1 MISLIIPHSNQL
13 FELLNLLSGISEWD
27 LKPDEIIIIDSSNDS
42 IQVNGFI
49 TEFILRID
57 VNIKFIHRTQAY
69 PGAARNL
76 GINISNGEFL
86 AFLDVKTIPQKNW
99 LNLAMNQLLTH
110 PEASGVFGST
120 QYIAT
125 NYIAKLIRMAT
136 YGKNPIRT
144 LPGSL
149 FRRNTIYITGQFI
162 ESTRA
167 GEDTDWMIR
176 INLHKLII
184 LNAESIIVYDGLDN
198 LTLPSL
204 LKKWFRNYKYAARL
218 PYLYAHKSLYYHA
231 LVVLLLISAFNWNW
245 VVAGWNSESEFYVP
259 HLTKIVFLLVLISYS
274 FVRGIWVPHKKG
286 ATYSDL
292 MPLKWI
298 FVLCI
303 SALLDLV
310 KTLAFIRG
318 RCMRG

>member
-1 MISLIIPHSNQL
+1 LISLIIPHSNQL
-13 FELLNLLSGISEWD
+13 FELLNLLSGISDWD
-27 LKPDEIIIIDSSNDS
+27 LKPDEIIIVDSSNDKLH
-42 IQVNGFI
+42 VNAYI
-49 TEFILRID
+49 TEVLYKID
-57 VNIKFIHRTQAY
+57 IKFEIFHSAHAY
-69 PGAARNL
+69 PGAARNI
-76 GINISNGEFL
+76 GIKISNGEFL

-99 LNLAMNQLLTH
+99 LDSAINQLLAH
-110 PEASGVFGST
+110 PDASGVFGST
-120 QYIAT
+120 QYIAN
-125 NYIAKLIRMAT
+125 NYIAKLMRMAT
-136 YGKNPIRT
+136 YGVSPLRT

-149 FRRNTIYITGQFI
+149 FRRDTIFISGQFI

-176 INLHKLII
+176 LNLHNLNI
-184 LNAESIIVYDGLDN
+184 LNAKSIMSYDGLDN

-204 LKKWFRNYKYAARL
+204 LKKWFRNYKYAAKL

-245 VVAGWNSESEFYVP
+245 VVAGWNSESDLYIP
-259 HLTKIVFLLVLISYS
+259 HLTKIVFFLMLISYA
-274 FVRGIWVPHKKG
+274 FIRGIWIPIKKG

-298 FVLCI
+298 LVSCI
-303 SALLDLV
+303 SAVLDLT

-318 RCMRG
+318 RWLRE

>member
-13 FELLNLLSGISEWD
+13 FELLNLLSGISDWD
-27 LKPDEIIIIDSSNDS
+27 LKPDEIIIVDSSNDKLH
-42 IQVNGFI
+42 VNAYI
-49 TEFILRID
+49 TEVLYKID
-57 VNIKFIHRTQAY
+57 IKFEIFHSAHAY
-69 PGAARNL
+69 PGAARNI
-76 GINISNGEFL
+76 GIKISNGEFL

-99 LNLAMNQLLTH
+99 LDSAINQLLAH
-110 PEASGVFGST
+110 PDASGVFGST
-120 QYIAT
+120 QYIAN
-125 NYIAKLIRMAT
+125 NYIAKLMRMAT
-136 YGKNPIRT
+136 YGVSPLRT

-149 FRRNTIYITGQFI
+149 FRRDTIFISGQFI

-176 INLHKLII
+176 LNLHNLNI
-184 LNAESIIVYDGLDN
+184 LNAKSIMSYDGLDN

-204 LKKWFRNYKYAARL
+204 LKKWFRNYKYAAKL

-245 VVAGWNSESEFYVP
+245 VVAGWNSESDLYIP
-259 HLTKIVFLLVLISYS
+259 HLTKIVFFLMLISYA
-274 FVRGIWVPHKKG
+274 FIRGIWIPIKKG

-298 FVLCI
+298 LVSCI
-303 SALLDLV
+303 SAVLDLT

-318 RCMRG
+318 RWLRE